1 MYIIINNKSKKA
13 TTTKQKV
20 IVASLLNCH
29 RNTITNNLKK
39 SNPFEYKQFTVYEG
53 NFIKDNVSS
62 GNKDN
67 LQERQRKWRE
77 KNELQCNLCNVSLGN
92 KCTTNPAK
100 RMKEQIKNIEKDLN
114 IVIEAINNGDTKDA
128 VSMLKDIQEDLKVI
142 ALVSEQQ

>member
-1 MYIIINNKSKKA
+1 MYIIINNETKKA
-13 TTTKQKV
+13 TTTNQKI
-20 IVASLLNCH
+20 IVASILNCH
-29 RNTITNNLKK
+29 RNTITNNFKL

-77 KNELQCNLCNVSLGN
+77 KNELQYNLCNVSLGN

-100 RMKEQIKNIEKDLN
+100 RNETERKNYKRM
-114 IVIEAINNGDTKDA
+114 VKHTKRT
-128 VSMLKDIQEDLKVI
+128 I
-142 ALVSEQQ
+142 

>member
-1 MYIIINNKSKKA
+1 MYIIINNETKKA
-13 TTTKQKV
+13 TTTNQKI
-20 IVASLLNCH
+20 IVASILNCH
-29 RNTITNNLKK
+29 RNTITNNFKL

-77 KNELQCNLCNVSLGN
+77 KNELQYNLCNVSLGN

-100 RMKEQIKNIEKDLN
+100 RMKEQIKNIEKDIN
-114 IVIEAINNGDTKDA
+114 IVIEAIKNNDSKDA
-128 VSMLKDIQEDLKVI
+128 KRYSRGLENNIVSK
-142 ALVSEQQ
+142 